1 MPVEQRPGRDGH
13 GCRWSGGTSVAV
25 RDAPRGEGND
35 GHQGVGGQSR
45 PTDEASDHEGV
56 GDLVAHPR
64 VQGRRKVVRDHA
76 QDGKSGG
83 NCDQGKR
90 SGLLEEGD
98 RSAGQVDE
106 GGAQNYD
113 TRQVEPRG
121 DLRPRGDEEGNA
133 DQGGA
138 EQERRPLHIGDC
150 DEAINQDLNE
160 GDSVDRGSHRGT
172 A

>member
-35 GHQGVGGQSR
+35 GYQGVGGESR
-45 PTDEASDHEGV
+45 PTEQASDDEGV
-56 GDLVAHPR
+56 GDVVANPC
-64 VQGRRKVVRDHA
+64 VQDRRKDVRDHA

-83 NCDQGKR
+83 NCGEGKC
-90 SGLLEEGD
+90 SDAHEKGN

-106 GGAQNYD
+106 GSGESHD
-113 TRQVEPRG
+113 SRHVEPRG
-121 DLRPRGDEEGNA
+121 GRPPRGDEEGNA
-133 DQGGA
+133 GQGGT
-138 EQERRPLHIGDC
+138 EQERRPLHIGYC
-150 DEAINQDLNE
+150 DEAINQDRTE
-160 GDSVDRGSHRGT
+160 DDSVNRGGHRGT